1 MIHDLVMP
9 QWVNGRIAQRTIA
22 MKQPWTDS
30 ILRGFDRSRDTKTA
44 PALTG
49 AALEQAY
56 RALLLENQVLTET
69 NQRLQEQLL
78 EADAKRDTS
87 SSERQL
93 IREQRNLI
101 AERSHELRQQQ
112 YACKTL
118 QRERDQLREN
128 NSHLAQKTA
137 RLAAA
142 AEVRRAGGDDLPPLS
157 PPSGPRSM
165 IQSAVLM
172 TSRLCSM
179 TTTVLPCVA
188 QAMQHREQVFDVVEV
203 QAGGGLVED
212 VEGAAG
218 VALAEFAAELDP
230 LGLAA
235 GQGDAFWP
243 RRR

>member
-9 QWVNGRIAQRTIA
+9 QWVNGRIAQRTTA

-49 AALEQAY
+49 SALEQAY

-142 AEVRRAGGDDLPPLS
+142 AEAMKQQL
-157 PPSGPRSM
+157 
-165 IQSAVLM
+165 AN
-172 TSRLCSM
+172 
-179 TTTVLPCVA
+179 A
-188 QAMQHREQVFDVVEV
+188 QAQNDALQRELSDKKRDLATLTEHHYQL
-203 QAGGGLVED
+203 QAKH
-212 VEGAAG
+212 
-218 VALAEFAAELDP
+218 DP
-230 LGLAA
+230 TMNT
-235 GQGDAFWP
+235 
-243 RRR
+243 RRVINVDF